1 MRLLV
6 LVALDNLNALNDKPS
21 ATLTDRK
28 DKEEGTRIDMRENKN
43 KMWYLW
49 TRPLIV
55 GWMIAYW

>member
-6 LVALDNLNALNDKPS
+6 LVALDNLVALNSKSS

-28 DKEEGTRIDMRENKN
+28 EREEGTRDEKRERESL
-43 KMWYLW
+43 WYLW
-49 TRPLIV
+49 TWLLIA